1 MAGSALAVT
10 VVVVVPAVLYPLV
23 GVWTLLWLALVVA
36 AAGFL
41 AVGGNVAIGLGRPG
55 GRNSTPNRPEQHAD
69 GPAHVHDHAD
79 GNDASHAYAD
89 GPVHGT
95 RVGEIA
101 LFTAA
106 PDYELQFSAVVR
118 WRWSGHVD
126 LTVRNP
132 LAPAVRDVVARAA
145 AKVARTRPRDH
156 ARTECDL
163 GAHLAIE
170 SAVTATGIVVW
181 AEHVRLRLPDEDA
194 ERLTRL
200 SDLRKDLGLRAAL
213 RETERAHAPVGGD
226 HHGGAAHRTWP
237 AGERTPPPTGET
249 GPSWRPWDGHGTG
262 PADPDPQP
270 WSEHRAGAPA
280 PERGPW
286 PGPWPRWDTAPEP
299 GEDTGNGHEGAP
311 GRGRPRHGPG
321 QDLAPGPRPHPVG
334 EPGQEHD
341 YVYLDPVHGMPEE
354 PVFTGPEPGSDVD
367 EYGYESYWWPAESI
381 PDSAEE
387 DVQVAILRG
396 LIDAVPDPDTRAG
409 FAERQLRAL
418 EGAGYTEVARRV
430 REGF

>member
-1 MAGSALAVT
+1 MAGSTLAVT
-10 VVVVVPAVLYPLV
+10 VVVVVPAVLHPLV
-23 GVWTLLWLALVVA
+23 GVWTLLWSALVVA
-36 AAGFL
+36 VAGFL
-41 AVGGNVAIGLGRPG
+41 AVGGRVTIGAGRPG
-55 GRNSTPNRPEQHAD
+55 GRGGSRDRPGPHTDD
-69 GPAHVHDHAD
+69 GPAPGHDHAA

-89 GPVHGT
+89 GPAHGT

-101 LFTAA
+101 LATAA
-106 PDYELQFSAVVR
+106 PDYALQLSAVVH

-132 LAPAVRDVVARAA
+132 VAPAVRDVVARAA
-145 AKVARTRPRDH
+145 AEVVRTRPRDH

-163 GAHLAIE
+163 GARLAVE
-170 SAVTATGIVVW
+170 SAVTGTGIVVW

-194 ERLTRL
+194 ERLDRL

-213 RETERAHAPVGGD
+213 QETDRAHAPERAHAPAGGERD
-226 HHGGAAHRTWP
+226 EGAAHRPWS
-237 AGERTPPPTGET
+237 AGERTPPRAGGT
-249 GPSWRPWDGHGTG
+249 GPSWRPWDGHGAE

-270 WSEHRAGAPA
+270 WSEHRPGPSEPERRPWAGPRARFESVPDPGEAGA
-280 PERGPW
+280 
-286 PGPWPRWDTAPEP
+286 
-299 GEDTGNGHEGAP
+299 
-311 GRGRPRHGPG
+311 
-321 QDLAPGPRPHPVG
+321 
-334 EPGQEHD
+334 EHD

-354 PVFTGPEPGSDVD
+354 PVFTGPEPGHDVD
-367 EYGYESYWWPAESI
+367 AYGYESYWWPAESI

-396 LIDAVPDPDTRAG
+396 LIDAVPDRDAREE

-418 EGAGYTEVARRV
+418 DKAGYTEVARRV